1 MTNIISTNE
10 FLKELNNTYF
20 NEEDDSK
27 VCSINLLPFDDNAIT
42 LPCKHKFNYSSI
54 FDYVYSIKKTHN
66 RYNSVKLKLHEIQ
79 CPMCRNISD
88 KLLPFVPREMGE
100 KRVRGIA
107 VRQEL
112 TGEWKNRGV
121 DENREFA
128 ILTNE
133 ISKATF
139 GKTIEE
145 HKKIKNINKE
155 NLRDHMDEL
164 ELIFG
169 MLGEKVTTEITIN
182 KDAHGFV
189 ECAVA
194 TKQGGDVAGNARKEA
209 EKKIG
214 KPIVSEE
221 NFLDEP
227 EKLKKKRKLI
237 EVKND
242 K

>member
-100 KRVRGIA
+100 KRVRGITSPTKYCMPHKTCCKIIKCGKNKGKICGKPGYHTKNGDMCEMHDKFYKKEA
-107 VRQEL
+107 VI
-112 TGEWKNRGV
+112 T
-121 DENREFA
+121 
-128 ILTNE
+128 
-133 ISKATF
+133 KAVQ
-139 GKTIEE
+139 
-145 HKKIKNINKE
+145 HPNKE
-155 NLRDHMDEL
+155 ICDIWKKYTIPSLKSKLREYKL
-164 ELIFG
+164 TVG
-169 MLGEKVTTEITIN
+169 GN
-182 KDAHGFV
+182 KMA
-189 ECAVA
+189 
-194 TKQGGDVAGNARKEA
+194 
-209 EKKIG
+209 
-214 KPIVSEE
+214 
-221 NFLDEP
+221 
-227 EKLKKKRKLI
+227 LI
-237 EVKND
+237 ERLIENNIVLMA
-242 K
+242 